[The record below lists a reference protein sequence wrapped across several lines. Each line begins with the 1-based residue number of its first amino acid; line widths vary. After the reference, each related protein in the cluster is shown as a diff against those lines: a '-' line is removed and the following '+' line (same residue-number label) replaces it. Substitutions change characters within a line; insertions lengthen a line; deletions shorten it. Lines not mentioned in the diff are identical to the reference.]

1 VAALP
6 EAEGDRL
13 ARELRR
19 VERELV
25 RNAEAIAE
33 LPASRQHAAARRIAL
48 QAIRPEQIDR
58 SARRTERAERIA
70 WRHATDDGAPEL
82 GADTLDNW
90 SARTLGD
97 TRALASSAARAVVR
111 DVRAA
116 ARDDVSLAEVRGR
129 WRDEGIELGHGGTL
143 GGQLEVLA
151 RQGTA
156 QLATKITHERARA
169 AGHDAFEW
177 STAGDTRV
185 RATHAA
191 LDGQVFEW
199 AHPPPV
205 GLPGDEPGCRCRAL
219 PVVDV
224 GGRIDRMRVTG
235 PDEFMDEGPGRYEAE
250 AVGDAWALAWRDFAT
265 HLQHADVTTVLVP
278 VGPPG
283 AGKSH
288 WIRHQPADSAV
299 LVFDATWCN
308 PARRVALCRR
318 IRDAGKRPVAVVY
331 TTPLQVCLARNDDR
345 PNGRKVPRGMLERSA
360 LQLKRA
366 PVWRREGWAE
376 VLTVDGSGPDAM
388 S

>member
-1 VAALP
+1 MPALP

-33 LPASRQHAAARRIAL
+33 LPPSRQHAAARRIAL
-48 QAIRPEQIDR
+48 GAIRPEQIER

-70 WRHATDDGAPEL
+70 WRHATDEGAPDH
-82 GADTLDNW
+82 GADTLDDW
-90 SARTLGD
+90 SVDVHAQ

-116 ARDDVSLAEVRGR
+116 ARDEVPLSEVRGR

-156 QLATKITHERARA
+156 QLATKITRERARE

-177 STAGDTRV
+177 STAGDSRV
-185 RATHAA
+185 RPTHAA
-191 LDGQVFEW
+191 LDGQIFEW
-199 AHPPPV
+199 AHPPSV
-205 GLPGDEPGCRCRAL
+205 GLPGDEPGCRCQAL

-224 GGRIDRMRVTG
+224 GGRIDAMRVTG
-235 PDEFMDEGPGRYEAE
+235 PDEFMDEGPGRYDAE
-250 AVGDAWALAWRDFAT
+250 AVGDAWSLAWRDFAT

-283 AGKSH
+283 SGKSH
-288 WIRHQPADSAV
+288 WVRQQPADSSV

-308 PARRVALCRR
+308 PARRAGLCKR
-318 IRDAGKRPVAVVY
+318 IRDAGKRPVAVVF

-345 PNGRKVPRGMLERSA
+345 PPGRRVPRGMLERSA

-376 VLTVDGSGPDAM
+376 VRTVDGSGPDAM
-388 S
+388 